1 MNDIVVRAV
10 EFLNNL
16 GIDDLKELAYS
27 NNMSEYPE
35 DHITRRFVD
44 YAYGDN
50 KKALGFITC
59 LTSLY
64 PYIAQELYNRLV
76 GYLNDDKPYGI
87 GGICN

>member
-1 MNDIVVRAV
+1 MNNIVERAV

-16 GIDDLKELAYS
+16 EIDDLKELVYS
-27 NNMSEYPE
+27 NNMPEYPE
-35 DHITRRFVD
+35 DHITRKFVD

-64 PYIAQELYNRLV
+64 PYVAQEVFIRYNKAL
-76 GYLNDDKPYGI
+76 L
-87 GGICN
+87 

>member
-1 MNDIVVRAV
+1 MNDIVERAV

-27 NNMSEYPE
+27 NNMETYPE
-35 DHITRRFVD
+35 DHITRKFVD

-50 KKALGFITC
+50 KKAVGFITC

-76 GYLNDDKPYGI
+76 GYLNDYKPYGI